1 MPAAMNETLKVK
13 KEKKEKTEVKKASKR
28 KAEEVPTLVEIVSDV
43 KVKKAKVNKEE
54 TKPALKKDAA
64 AAAITASTVSTGTA
78 PSVSP
83 QEYRKLH
90 DITVQSFGGQGEPP
104 LFQRFE
110 DAPFPPALHA
120 ALKAAGFKEP
130 SPIQAAAWP
139 LALTGRD
146 VLATA
151 KTGSGE
157 CSSSKPKS
165 LLRILPS
172 LVTTPT
178 SSFCIPS
185 SLTLLTPSL
194 SPFYSIRQD
203 RGLPP
208 PCHRKVPQVQPSP
221 RPCCCPQ
228 AFWNQASTRS

>member
-1 MPAAMNETLKVK
+1 MPAVKNELKVK
-13 KEKKEKTEVKKASKR
+13 KEKTEKAEKKTSSKR

-43 KVKKAKVNKEE
+43 KPKKAKVEK
-54 TKPALKKDAA
+54 KPSSKDAA
-64 AAAITASTVSTGTA
+64 AAATALTA
-78 PSVSP
+78 PTAPPPSGTTP
-83 QEYRKLH
+83 QEFRKLH

-157 CSSSKPKS
+157 S
-165 LLRILPS
+165 
-172 LVTTPT
+172 
-178 SSFCIPS
+178 
-185 SLTLLTPSL
+185 
-194 SPFYSIRQD
+194 
-203 RGLPP
+203 
-208 PCHRKVPQVQPSP
+208 
-221 RPCCCPQ
+221 
-228 AFWNQASTRS
+228 